1 MHLISG
7 LLYCSEYKLPMYY
20 VGLKLLNINLHL
32 SGHLQFGSSKPVT
45 CQFGSNKSALVTVH
59 IYILVIGVKGII
71 YNSLLVHYSSSIC
84 G

>member
-1 MHLISG
+1 MHLISE
-7 LLYCSEYKLPMYY
+7 LLYCSEYKLPMCY
-20 VGLKLLNINLHL
+20 VVKLLYINLHL

-71 YNSLLVHYSSSIC
+71 YNPLLIHYSSSIC